1 MSKTAVVTG
10 SKPLAQQ
17 YHEEVEA
24 LSAEGMSNADAI
36 RKVAEIHGK
45 PANTI
50 RGSLYRYKVN
60 ASSNG
65 AAPRRR
71 GHSVEDHLVRA
82 RQSLE
87 AALTA
92 VDQEVETAEQ
102 ALEAAQARYEQVV
115 ASVAER
121 KSEIEQKLVA
131 LS

>member
-1 MSKTAVVTG
+1 MSKTASE
-10 SKPLAQQ
+10 SKPLAQR
-17 YHEEVEA
+17 YNEEVET
-24 LSAEGMSNADAI
+24 LTSEGMSNADAI
-36 RKVAEIHGK
+36 RQVAETHGK

-50 RGSLYRYKVN
+50 RGSIYRYK
-60 ASSNG
+60 AQQSGNG
-65 AAPRRR
+65 ATPRRR

-92 VDQEVETAEQ
+92 VDEEVTTAKD
-102 ALEAAQARYEQVV
+102 ALESAQARYEQVA

-121 KSEIEQKLVA
+121 KSEIESKLDA